1 MLHTIRTV
9 VEGTQDVADQGVD
22 VAHHTVVEGIQ
33 VVADL
38 KVGVAHHRVLLTSG
52 WTLCTIRL
60 LRVPRMLLTWGWT
73 LHTVWLLRVPRLL
86 LTWRWVLHII
96 GCCWLGGG
104 CCALY
109 GCWRYSEPPDTTP
122 SVSTFCLPNITARTS
137 LSVFAYCNRSE
148 TGGGNGLGKWGRGN
162 ARMDLLSTGCMS
174 TGWNC
179 IYYVHTSRTT
189 VIHALAM

>member
-73 LHTVWLLRVPRLL
+73 LHTVWLL
-86 LTWRWVLHII
+86 
-96 GCCWLGGG
+96 
-104 CCALY
+104 
-109 GCWRYSEPPDTTP
+109 S
-122 SVSTFCLPNITARTS
+122 
-137 LSVFAYCNRSE
+137 
-148 TGGGNGLGKWGRGN
+148 
-162 ARMDLLSTGCMS
+162 
-174 TGWNC
+174 
-179 IYYVHTSRTT
+179 
-189 VIHALAM
+189 